1 MTARN
6 HRPPPGGYRDLRPD
20 VAVSPDPLPASP
32 TGTAQASL
40 RARLAALDDL
50 YESNTITVTEL
61 SRARSALLVGRVD
74 EGRARLIGAD
84 ASLFV
89 NEPLPAPKRA
99 RVAGLPV
106 WTAAAIAGALVV
118 ARAAPMMLS
127 ARRRV

>member
-20 VAVSPDPLPASP
+20 VAVSPLPPSP
-32 TGTAQASL
+32 AGTAEASL
-40 RARLAALDDL
+40 RGRLAALDDL

-74 EGRARLIGAD
+74 EGRARLVGAA
-84 ASLFV
+84 ASRFV
-89 NEPLPAPKRA
+89 NGPRPAPKRA
-99 RVAGLPV
+99 KVAGLAV

-127 ARRRV
+127 QRRRV